1 MKRKMLALLVMLS
14 VILTACGAETN
25 ITEDTD
31 KLQVVTSFYPV
42 YLLAQAVT
50 EGATGL
56 ELKNMAQPQTGCLH
70 DYELTISDM
79 KLLEGADVLI
89 INGGGMESF
98 LDQAL
103 ERYPELI
110 IVDTSAGIELME
122 DGIEHNHDHGEEAEE
137 IHHHEEETEEEHHHE
152 EMEEAEAHLE
162 HEEEHSHEVDEPGHD
177 HEGNPHLWLSPERAA
192 HQAENIAAAL
202 SELDTADAEIFA
214 ANAKAFHEGAH
225 ALQEKVH
232 EIGIPEGEFTA
243 VFHEGFAYLADLF
256 HMETVFG
263 IFADE
268 YQMPSAK
275 ELTEATDE
283 AKGHGIRFFLTA
295 ADNGRIYAETLAA
308 EMDETV
314 VVLDPLTTADEEGLS
329 YLERMEKNI
338 KAVEKHW
345 KEETE

>member
-1 MKRKMLALLVMLS
+1 MKKNLIVFLLMLTMILAGCSGS
-14 VILTACGAETN
+14 V
-25 ITEDTD
+25 DTIEENE
-31 KLQVVTSFYPV
+31 KLRVVTSFYPI

-50 EGATGL
+50 DGAEEV
-56 ELKNMAQPQTGCLH
+56 ELMNMAQPQTGCLH

-110 IVDTSAGIELME
+110 IVDTSEGIELME
-122 DGIEHNHDHGEEAEE
+122 DGIEHNHDHGEEMEE
-137 IHHHEEETEEEHHHE
+137 GHHHEEETEEEHHHDE
-152 EMEEAEAHLE
+152 AEEAEAHLE
-162 HEEEHSHEVDEPGHD
+162 HEEEHSHEAGEQGHS
-177 HEGNPHLWLSPERAA
+177 HEGNPHIWLSLERAA

-202 SELDTADAEIFA
+202 SELDKADAELFA
-214 ANAKAFHEGAH
+214 ANAELFHERTH
-225 ALQEKVH
+225 ELQENARD
-232 EIGIPEGEFTA
+232 IGIPEGEYSA
-243 VFHEGFAYLADLF
+243 VFHEGFAYFAELF
-256 HMETVFG
+256 HMENVFG

-283 AKGHGIRFFLTA
+283 ARGHGIRFFLTA

-308 EMDETV
+308 EVDEEV
-314 VVLDPLTTADEEGLS
+314 IILDPLTTADEEGLS

-338 KAVEKHW
+338 EVIEKHW
-345 KEETE
+345 KEGTK